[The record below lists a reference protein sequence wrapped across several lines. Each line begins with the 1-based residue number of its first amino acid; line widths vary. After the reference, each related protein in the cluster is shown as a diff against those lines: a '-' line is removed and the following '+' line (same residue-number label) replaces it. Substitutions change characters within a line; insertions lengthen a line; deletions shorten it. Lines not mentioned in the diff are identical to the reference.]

1 MKIIMVE
8 IDDEDYEKV
17 SDSLFLLIKLL
28 KEEMSKERD
37 DSDSS

>member
-1 MKIIMVE
+1 MRIIMVE

-17 SDSLFLLIKLL
+17 SDSLFLLIELL
-28 KEEMSKERD
+28 KKEVSRERD

>member
-1 MKIIMVE
+1 MRIIMVE

-17 SDSLFLLIKLL
+17 SDSLFLLIELL
-28 KEEMSKERD
+28 KKEVSRKRD

>member
-1 MKIIMVE
+1 MVE

-28 KEEMSKERD
+28 KQESSKERD
-37 DSDSS
+37 DSDPS

>member
-28 KEEMSKERD
+28 REEISRERD
-37 DSDSS
+37 NSDSS

>member
-1 MKIIMVE
+1 MRIIMVE

-28 KEEMSKERD
+28 KQEISKERD
-37 DSDSS
+37 DSDPS

>member
-1 MKIIMVE
+1 MVE

>member
-1 MKIIMVE
+1 MRIIMVE

-28 KEEMSKERD
+28 KQEVSKERD

>member
-1 MKIIMVE
+1 MRIIMVE

-28 KEEMSKERD
+28 KKEVSKERD